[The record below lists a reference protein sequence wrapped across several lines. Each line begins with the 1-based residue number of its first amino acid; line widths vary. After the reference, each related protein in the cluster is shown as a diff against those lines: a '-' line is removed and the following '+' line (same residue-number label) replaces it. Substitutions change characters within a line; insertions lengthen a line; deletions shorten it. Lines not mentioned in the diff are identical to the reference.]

1 MNLVLLLVLQLCMTK
16 GFEKKKKH
24 FSNCAGGKRDQSI
37 KMPDFHCHLIP
48 RPQVLIPI
56 DCQLDSLFHHSPQL
70 KSIAVLVNSLLVQL
84 RFVHVTLL
92 HLSAC
97 FFINMVEGK

>member
-1 MNLVLLLVLQLCMTK
+1 MNLILLLVLQLCMTK

-56 DCQLDSLFHHSPQL
+56 DYQLDSLFHHRPQL
-70 KSIAVLVNSLLVQL
+70 KSTGSMLLSL
-84 RFVHVTLL
+84 RFVHVTLFTL
-92 HLSAC
+92 VCVFL
-97 FFINMVEGK
+97 